1 MLSPMT
7 KTITPSTINNTPII
21 IAIKTGCDAAN
32 TESAIVKIPKIKE
45 IIERI
50 VYVLPSKYIIP
61 SNPYNI
67 IRNPTM
73 QNWNDTRNDKAF
85 KKNINIIPNINEINP
100 TIMDKYVKIRVSVKT
115 KPMQNVDIP
124 KHTKAK
130 PITIEMNA
138 DENIG

>member
-1 MLSPMT
+1 M
-7 KTITPSTINNTPII
+7 
-21 IAIKTGCDAAN
+21 
-32 TESAIVKIPKIKE
+32 
-45 IIERI
+45 
-50 VYVLPSKYIIP
+50 
-61 SNPYNI
+61 
-67 IRNPTM
+67 RNG
-73 QNWNDTRNDKAF
+73 KAF

-115 KPMQNVDIP
+115 RPMQNVDIP